1 MPPLSMSSWSSER
14 GRRLMIQP
22 MVNKE
27 LELVV
32 EDVMNRLQELSHI
45 VLNIAEGV
53 APSPSLVSLAEID
66 SISMTIS
73 ETRLVLNQPSLLD
86 QG

>member
-1 MPPLSMSSWSSER
+1 MPPLSMSSSSSER
-14 GRRLMIQP
+14 RRRLMIQP

-45 VLNIAEGV
+45 VLNIVEGV
-53 APSPSLVSLAEID
+53 ALVSLAEID

>member
-1 MPPLSMSSWSSER
+1 MPPLSMSSSSSER

-22 MVNKE
+22 MVNRE

-45 VLNIAEGV
+45 VLNIVEGV
-53 APSPSLVSLAEID
+53 ALVSLAEID
-66 SISMTIS
+66 SISMTIPK
-73 ETRLVLNQPSLLD
+73 RGLF
-86 QG
+86 

>member
-1 MPPLSMSSWSSER
+1 MSETTEELGRNQLVPPLFMSSSSSER

-45 VLNIAEGV
+45 VLNIVEGV
-53 APSPSLVSLAEID
+53 ALVSLAEID
-66 SISMTIS
+66 SISMTIPK
-73 ETRLVLNQPSLLD
+73 RGLF
-86 QG
+86 

>member
-1 MPPLSMSSWSSER
+1 MSSSSSER
-14 GRRLMIQP
+14 GRRLMIQS

-45 VLNIAEGV
+45 VLNIVEGV
-53 APSPSLVSLAEID
+53 ALVSLAEID
-66 SISMTIS
+66 LISMTIPK
-73 ETRLVLNQPSLLD
+73 RGLF
-86 QG
+86 